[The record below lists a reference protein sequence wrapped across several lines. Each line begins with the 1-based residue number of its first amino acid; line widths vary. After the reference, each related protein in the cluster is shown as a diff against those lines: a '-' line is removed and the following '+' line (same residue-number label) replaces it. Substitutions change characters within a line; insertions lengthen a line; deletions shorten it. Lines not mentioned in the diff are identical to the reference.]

1 MHIHAMNSQSD
12 TGAAK
17 GLRLLIERL
26 TTRQRRQSIVTALL
40 CLLAA
45 GSEGVGFLL
54 LIPLLALVGISTG
67 DSTRLTN
74 ALGLERW
81 GIELNVFSVL
91 ALFLGL
97 LGLRQFIVYRQ
108 RIELWRVGLDFSHTL
123 RVDLFAALMA
133 VEWRHF
139 AAGTLHRHVQI
150 LTHEAHSAG
159 VAAQQCLT
167 LASAVVLAAVQ
178 IGVAAWLS
186 MTFTVAA
193 LVGLGAFAI
202 LLRKYLT
209 RVSSVG
215 RQLTQDT
222 RSLYSVTLNL
232 LPMLRTAKMAGKT
245 ADLAELFRDKSE
257 RVSAT
262 LHRHA
267 INQTA
272 SAVTIQLIAAVALA
286 VALVVGVE
294 LVGLDALSASVL
306 ILIFA
311 RLTPLLTQVQ
321 QITLSLVHN
330 LPAVSV
336 TLENVTQL
344 RSRAEAPGAV
354 RAEPFVPPRHVIE
367 LRSISGGYAD
377 GDEGVLRD
385 ITLRVPVGALTLVTG
400 ATGAGK
406 STLADIAA
414 GLLRPTAGVIMLDG
428 RTVPQDRLGHWR
440 ARVGYVEQAAT
451 LFTGTIAENLRWGV
465 GEVDTELLQQVLW
478 ATTMDEFIDAV
489 GGMAGSVGEG
499 GAKLSGGQRQ
509 RLAIARELLREPS
522 LLILDEATSG
532 LDPATE
538 ARILERILGLREDLA
553 VLLISHRPTAREI
566 ADHVVELE
574 HGRIKSVAP
583 ASEVLVRVQG

>member
-1 MHIHAMNSQSD
+1 MNSQSD